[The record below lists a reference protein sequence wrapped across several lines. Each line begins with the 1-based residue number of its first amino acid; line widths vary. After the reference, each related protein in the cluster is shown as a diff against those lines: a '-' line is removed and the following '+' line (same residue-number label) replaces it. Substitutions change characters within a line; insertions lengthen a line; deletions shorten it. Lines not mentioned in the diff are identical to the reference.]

1 MNQSQWII
9 LIILIVST
17 SVPRLLPLMMS
28 KDTLLSPQLQH
39 FNTIMP
45 AMLSGLLVMIALPS
59 SFFDQWASPELMGL
73 GFMIC
78 LHFMFKKNMVTMLG
92 GTLLVVILKTWF

>member
-1 MNQSQWII
+1 MNQSQWMIFII
-9 LIILIVST
+9 LVLST
-17 SVPRLLPLMMS
+17 SVPRLLPMVM
-28 KDTLLSPQLQH
+28 KEDTLYSTRLQR
-39 FNTIMP
+39 FNDIMP
-45 AMLSGLLVMIALPS
+45 ALLSGLLVMIALPT

-92 GTLLVVILKTWF
+92 GTLLVMILKTWF